1 MCDSFKY
8 ISLSI
13 LETAF
18 IQPKVELVLDGLLSE
33 RFAVKLMLVHLGGN
47 SFFVFICSSR
57 CISDESFMVGSA
69 EIADYPVVYCSNG
82 FSELTGFKRSD
93 VMKFS
98 CDGRFLYSSSV
109 KKDVTE
115 SVETALRTKTSCQ
128 VEFIGNK
135 KDGEKNL
142 V

>member
-1 MCDSFKY
+1 
-8 ISLSI
+8 
-13 LETAF
+13 
-18 IQPKVELVLDGLLSE
+18 
-33 RFAVKLMLVHLGGN
+33 
-47 SFFVFICSSR
+47 
-57 CISDESFMVGSA
+57 MVGSA

-115 SVETALRTKTSCQ
+115 SVQTALRTKTSCQ

-135 KDGEKNL
+135 KDGEKKFGL
-142 V
+142 GPLTKSSSFKTTIRLLQVLHFVSTFIY

>member
-1 MCDSFKY
+1 
-8 ISLSI
+8 
-13 LETAF
+13 
-18 IQPKVELVLDGLLSE
+18 
-33 RFAVKLMLVHLGGN
+33 
-47 SFFVFICSSR
+47 
-57 CISDESFMVGSA
+57 MVGSA

-115 SVETALRTKTSCQ
+115 SIQNALRTKSSCQ
-128 VEFIGNK
+128 VEFIGSK
-135 KDGEKNL
+135 KDGKKNYSQGGTKIH

>member
-1 MCDSFKY
+1 
-8 ISLSI
+8 
-13 LETAF
+13 
-18 IQPKVELVLDGLLSE
+18 
-33 RFAVKLMLVHLGGN
+33 
-47 SFFVFICSSR
+47 
-57 CISDESFMVGSA
+57 MVGSA

-115 SVETALRTKTSCQ
+115 SVQTALRTKTSCQ

-135 KDGEKNL
+135 KDGKKNL
-142 V
+142 NKDRHYFSLNQVHFYISA